1 MAMTAALM
9 TATISG
15 AIPSSEAGSGAS
27 GFGGLMGLDV
37 LATLAAAL
45 GVAEGLSSWS
55 QGSARITSN
64 MHMMSVRAKKTTPMP
79 TTIISS
85 PSMRSSDLVARR

>member
-37 LATLAAAL
+37 LATLAAA
-45 GVAEGLSSWS
+45 
-55 QGSARITSN
+55 
-64 MHMMSVRAKKTTPMP
+64 
-79 TTIISS
+79 
-85 PSMRSSDLVARR
+85 SMRSSDLVARR